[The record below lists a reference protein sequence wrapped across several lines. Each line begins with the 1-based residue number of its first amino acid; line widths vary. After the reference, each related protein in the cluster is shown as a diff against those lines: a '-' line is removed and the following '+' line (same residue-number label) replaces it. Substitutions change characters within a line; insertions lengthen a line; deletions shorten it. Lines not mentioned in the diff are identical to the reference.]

1 MKKEYLKP
9 TARFHELRCNR
20 IMDASQSGEQ
30 GKIQMGNSFWGA
42 DSDSDSGSD
51 GGYFYTPIEV
61 E

>member
-20 IMDASQSGEQ
+20 IMAASLEE